1 MYYNKKKCFTNFFI
15 IFNLIFF
22 LSFLGYHY
30 FIFFIVCYYLV
41 MKADGRS
48 INRHP
53 VVKHLVE
60 LRVYM
65 EKMNPLEDK
74 LKYQI
79 DKLLR
84 IATSST
90 TDNSTSNDNVD
101 QNDEHELDAMVRHF
115 NKNTEQKNI
124 FSRISLITL
133 L

>member
-1 MYYNKKKCFTNFFI
+1 
-15 IFNLIFF
+15 
-22 LSFLGYHY
+22 
-30 FIFFIVCYYLV
+30 

-90 TDNSTSNDNVD
+90 TDNSNSNDNVD

-115 NKNTEQKNI
+115 NKKYGRKKCI
-124 FSRISLITL
+124 F
-133 L
+133 

>member
-1 MYYNKKKCFTNFFI
+1 
-15 IFNLIFF
+15 
-22 LSFLGYHY
+22 
-30 FIFFIVCYYLV
+30 

-90 TDNSTSNDNVD
+90 TDNSNSNDNVD

-115 NKNTEQKNI
+115 NKNTEEKKYI
-124 FSRISLITL
+124 FRISLITL

>member
-1 MYYNKKKCFTNFFI
+1 
-15 IFNLIFF
+15 
-22 LSFLGYHY
+22 
-30 FIFFIVCYYLV
+30 

-90 TDNSTSNDNVD
+90 TDNSIDNVD

-115 NKNTEQKNI
+115 NKNTEEKKCI
-124 FSRISLITL
+124 F
-133 L
+133 